1 MSVLSQLLMARS
13 LMPVILGAKTLTSK
27 MLLFHI
33 GFYSRLRPP
42 PVAAISLKRIIPLL
56 AQSEVTRSHELADL
70 FRGIYFRALNMPP
83 SGSIAMYIC
92 VHEQIFQ
99 TWI

>member
-13 LMPVILGAKTLTSK
+13 LMPVILGAKALTSK

-70 FRGIYFRALNMPP
+70 FSWHLFSSSQHAAVWFRCYVYVR
-83 SGSIAMYIC
+83 S
-92 VHEQIFQ
+92 
-99 TWI
+99 